1 MSVQVALKI
10 PAMAMGHAWMVYSKM
25 GPASVRS
32 STVGMAARI
41 AEMKIALAQT
51 VSQSVTV
58 CMGNATAA
66 LLGMGAARAMEATRA
81 PGVTKSSP
89 FAKV

>member
-1 MSVQVALKI
+1 MSVQVALKV
-10 PAMAMGHAWMVYSKM
+10 PVMAMGHAWMVYRKM
-25 GPASVRS
+25 GPASARS
-32 STVGMAARI
+32 NTVGMAART
-41 AEMKIALAQT
+41 AEMKIGLAQT

-58 CMGNATAA
+58 CTGNATAA
-66 LLGMGAARAMEATRA
+66 SMGMGAARAMEATQV